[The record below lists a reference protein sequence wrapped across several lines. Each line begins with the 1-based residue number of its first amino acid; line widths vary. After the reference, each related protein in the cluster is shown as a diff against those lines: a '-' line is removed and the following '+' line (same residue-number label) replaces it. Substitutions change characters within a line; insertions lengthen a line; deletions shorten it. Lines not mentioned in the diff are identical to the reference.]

1 MHDSVTFLAA
11 NASALNLVDF
21 VKPVIALVTLGVYL
35 RFISTKL
42 EKDLRFFNFNVAV
55 WNAVF
60 LISAIIAFLG
70 MLAIP
75 FFLVGFP
82 AMVIMLLAPLLAYW
96 KYRNDN
102 VTNESQKFS
111 IASAGVGDRM
121 AARKSRSL
129 QKSASAILLDSRL
142 GELQVPEEEDPRRAV
157 HLAMEDLLLPAI
169 EARASRLE
177 LAATAKGGTASQT
190 VDGVRYK
197 REAVPTETVAGV
209 LDYLKQAASLSVEER
224 RKKLRGR
231 CGIRIQE
238 SARTVTLD
246 LLTSG
251 SSQGVSIRIDF
262 DRDEQLDRSFDG
274 LGLEAEQVKVLAP
287 FVDPETRHGVILVGM
302 GPGQGLTSTLT
313 ALLTRHDAYTCN
325 IKTIERDVQR
335 MIEGVDHVIWDP
347 SKPEVDFPTHLRS
360 IIRRGPDVV
369 MVSDLQDAGTG
380 KQAATVGR
388 DGPLLYVGVQT
399 KEGIP
404 GAITEWFRSVGDL
417 KEAASPLSAVM
428 TGRIMRRLC
437 PECRTPFTPSPEQS
451 KKLGIKDSSVQL
463 YRQGGRVQVKNKI
476 EECPVCRGTGFF
488 GTIGVYEVMPVD
500 RDARKLLSGGDLKAA
515 YTHARRSLGMMLM
528 QESALRKVSRGET
541 SLEEVARVLSPGK
554 SSAKAGAGASPS

>member
-1 MHDSVTFLAA
+1 MHDPVTFLAA
-11 NASALNLVDF
+11 TASALNLVDF

-42 EKDLRFFNFNVAV
+42 EKDLRYFNFKVSV
-55 WNAVF
+55 WNTAF
-60 LISAIIAFLG
+60 LVSAIVAFG
-70 MLAIP
+70 VMLMIP
-75 FFLVGFP
+75 YFLAGFP
-82 AMVIMLLAPLLAYW
+82 VMVILLLAPLLAYW

-102 VTNESQKFS
+102 VDNESQKFTL
-111 IASAGVGDRM
+111 ASASVGDRM
-121 AARKSRSL
+121 AARKSRAT
-129 QKSASAILLDSRL
+129 QKSAAAVLLDRRL
-142 GELQVPEEEDPRRAV
+142 SELQVPGEEDPRRAV
-157 HLAMEDLLLPAI
+157 HMAMEDLLLPAI
-169 EARASRLE
+169 EARASRME
-177 LAATAKGGTASQT
+177 LGATAKGGTASQI

-197 REAVPTETVAGV
+197 REAIATETAASV
-209 LDYLKQAASLSVEER
+209 LDYLKQAAGLPIDER

-231 CGIRIQE
+231 CGIRLRE
-238 SARTVTLD
+238 AGRTVTLD

-251 SSQGVSIRIDF
+251 SSQGVSIRIDL
-262 DRDEQLDRSFDG
+262 DRDTQLDRSFEG
-274 LGLEAEQVKVLAP
+274 LGLEPEQVKVLAP
-287 FVDPETRHGVILVGM
+287 TVDPETRHGVILVGM

-325 IKTIERDVQR
+325 IKTIERDIQR
-335 MIEGVDHVIWDP
+335 MIEGVDHSTWDP

-380 KQAATVGR
+380 KQAAAVGL
-388 DGPLLYVGVQT
+388 DGPLVYVGVQT
-399 KEGIP
+399 KDGIP

-417 KEAASPLSAVM
+417 KEAASPLASVI
-428 TGRIMRRLC
+428 TGRIMRKLC
-437 PECRTPFTPSPEQS
+437 PECRTPFSPSAEQA
-451 KKLGIKDSSVQL
+451 KKLGIKDASVQL

-488 GTIGVYEVMPVD
+488 GTVGVYEVMPVD
-500 RDARKLLSGGDLKAA
+500 REARKLLAGGDLKAA

-528 QESALRKVSRGET
+528 QEAALRKVSRGET

-554 SSAKAGAGASPS
+554 SSEKAAAGASS